1 VQFRS
6 LHSLARR
13 ALAAGAVAALA
24 LTLFNA
30 VQPSLRTHKIGPG
43 TVRDVSLTLVPATAN
58 NGAAEREAVDSGAV
72 GSGAVDS
79 GAGDGG
85 GGERGA
91 VDSRT
96 RTGSG
101 SATLPLRGPEP
112 GPGSLQAAPAGVEP
126 GAGSVRA
133 ASAGKAGPGTRLV
146 KAASMKAAQGVVA
159 VAASGRGRPP
169 RRRRGLGPVPG
180 R

>member
-1 VQFRS
+1 MQFRS

-79 GAGDGG
+79 GRGTAG
-85 GGERGA
+85 A
-91 VDSRT
+91 
-96 RTGSG
+96 G
-101 SATLPLRGPEP
+101 SAGLWIAEPAPVPGRLRSPSGGPSPDPGRCRPPRRWLSPGPGRCGLPRLERLGPEP
-112 GPGSLQAAPAGVEP
+112 GW
-126 GAGSVRA
+126 
-133 ASAGKAGPGTRLV
+133 
-146 KAASMKAAQGVVA
+146 
-159 VAASGRGRPP
+159 
-169 RRRRGLGPVPG
+169 
-180 R
+180 

>member
-72 GSGAVDS
+72 GSGAVD
-79 GAGDGG
+79 GG

-112 GPGSLQAAPAGVEP
+112 GPGSLQAAPAVVEP